1 MSPSCFS
8 DETNNGEEKQQ
19 KVEVSFLHGNSYVD
33 NNAIKQLKQT
43 ARLPGMVKCVGMPDL
58 HPGGKRYP
66 VGAAFLSR
74 IIYPELVG
82 GDIGCGMS
90 LWKLDL
96 KADLSD
102 HQLQILASK
111 LSNLSKRGQD
121 MVRKEAQEF
130 TKNASSTF
138 QSLLKKHDHELGS
151 IGGGNHFAE
160 LQVVVS
166 GAERF
171 SKHTCYLLV
180 HSGSRL
186 LGNEVLDDF
195 RNDKDVFAYKRKHDL
210 AVKWAREN
218 REQIARYF
226 VDHANCKKVEKV
238 LDICHNCVVEK
249 NGAYLHRK
257 GAAPTD
263 CGLVAIPGSRGTFT
277 YIVEPVDDVSI
288 QEACGWSVAHGAG
301 RLLSRKDI
309 QDQLVKKYACKGN
322 GESELSRTA
331 FGGYV
336 VYEDLKI
343 LYQEAPEAYKDIDDI
358 IVDLESTG
366 VVRVVAK
373 LKPLVTCKL

>member
-1 MSPSCFS
+1 MRSA
-8 DETNNGEEKQQ
+8 D
-19 KVEVSFLHGNSYVD
+19 VSFLHSNSYVD
-33 NNAIKQLKQT
+33 NDAIKQLKQT
-43 ARLPGMVKCVGMPDL
+43 ARLPGMIKCVGMPDL
-58 HPGGKRYP
+58 HPGGNRYP
-66 VGAAFLSR
+66 VGAAFLSEKM
-74 IIYPELVG
+74 YPELVG

-90 LWKLDL
+90 LWKLSM
-96 KADLSD
+96 KSD
-102 HQLQILASK
+102 QSDSQLQTLAENLSK
-111 LSNLSKRGQD
+111 MSKRGQYSTG
-121 MVRKEAQEF
+121 KEAQEF
-130 TKNASSTF
+130 TTSAPSMF
-138 QSLLKKHDHELGS
+138 QSLLKKHEHELGS

-166 GAERF
+166 GDEIPGSKFF
-171 SKHTCYLLV
+171 SKDSCYLLV

-186 LGNEVLDDF
+186 LGNEILDHF
-195 RNDKDVFAYKRKHDL
+195 RNDTNVSLYKKKHDL

-226 VDHANCKKVEKV
+226 VEYGNCKKIEKI

-249 NGAYLHRK
+249 NGSYLHRK
-257 GAAPTD
+257 GAAPSD

-277 YIVEPVDDVSI
+277 YIVEPVDDASV
-288 QEACGWSVAHGAG
+288 QEACGWSLAHGAG

-309 QDQLVKKYACKGN
+309 QDRLTKRYDFDKSR
-322 GESELSRTA
+322 GESDLSRTA

-336 VYEDLKI
+336 VYEDSKI

-358 IVDLESTG
+358 IADLENAG